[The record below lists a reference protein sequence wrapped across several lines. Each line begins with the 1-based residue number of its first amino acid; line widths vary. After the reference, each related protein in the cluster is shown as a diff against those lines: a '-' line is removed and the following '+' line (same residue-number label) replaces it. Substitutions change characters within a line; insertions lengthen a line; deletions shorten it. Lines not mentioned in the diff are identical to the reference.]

1 MKKIGIIAIMSIIL
15 ISVFILGGI
24 VIAPE
29 KNIEKSE
36 ANGKRQ
42 IVDNEKLSDFDKMS
56 LEIGAANVQIIEG
69 DTYSIS
75 IDVDEKIAI
84 DYKVDNKNLEVIQ
97 KSNDDKVNKKHFENN
112 GGNNI
117 IITIPEDKKIKILK
131 TEQGVGAWEVND
143 LFIEEIDMTMG
154 VGSCNLNNIVNQNLK
169 IEGGVGNFETQNI
182 KAKDITVEAGVG
194 NIDINGEIKGNI
206 DIEGGLGRI
215 ALKTTLSEDQ
225 YYYELEKGLG
235 GIIFNG
241 KVIESEESFG
251 DNKAP
256 YTMTISSGVGSIEVE
271 TK

>member
-1 MKKIGIIAIMSIIL
+1 MKKFGIIAIIL

-36 ANGKRQ
+36 TNGKRQ
-42 IVDNEKLSDFDKMS
+42 IVDNEELSDFDKMS
-56 LEIGAANVQIIEG
+56 LEIGAANVQIIDG

-75 IDVDEKIAI
+75 IDMDEKIAI
-84 DYKVDNKNLEVIQ
+84 DYKVDNKTLAVIQ
-97 KSNDDKVNKKHFENN
+97 KSNENQLDKKHFENN

-117 IITIPEDKKIKILK
+117 IITVPEGKELK
-131 TEQGVGAWEVND
+131 MLKAEQGVGEWKINN
-143 LFIEEIDMTMG
+143 LFIEEIDMEMG
-154 VGSCNLNNIVNQNLK
+154 VGNCILDNIVNKGLT
-169 IEGGVGNFETQNI
+169 IEGGVGNF
-182 KAKDITVEAGVG
+182 
-194 NIDINGEIKGNI
+194 DINGEIKGNVDI
-206 DIEGGLGRI
+206 DGGLGRI